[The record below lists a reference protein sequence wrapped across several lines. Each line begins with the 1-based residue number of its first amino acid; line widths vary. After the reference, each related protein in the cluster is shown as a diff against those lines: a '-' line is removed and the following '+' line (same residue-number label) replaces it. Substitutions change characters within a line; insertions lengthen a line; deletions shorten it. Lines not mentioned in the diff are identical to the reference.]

1 MLFDQRWNDWG
12 MGGVSLPEIQTI
24 GIDIENPLATGVIS
38 PTTPNTVKNSTKK
51 KNSVHRSRTKSTDS
65 TGTGPVAKA
74 EAESVAVVGLR
85 RQSPPVWKQTINV
98 AMRVINMQLN
108 GIVTI
113 AVSDFMICLMTL
125 IVCGLGLEVCISLRF
140 KV

>member
-1 MLFDQRWNDWG
+1 VLFDQRWNDWG

-38 PTTPNTVKNSTKK
+38 PTTPNTVKNKTKK
-51 KNSVHRSRTKSTDS
+51 KGSVHRSSTKSTDS
-65 TGTGPVAKA
+65 TGTGTVAKA
-74 EAESVAVVGLR
+74 EAESVAR
-85 RQSPPVWKQTINV
+85 PQRQSPPRWKQTINV